1 MSKKSLDFLKQ
12 LINTPSPAGF
22 EQPAAALWRKEAAQ
36 YVDKVNADILGNSIA
51 ILNPKGSPRI
61 MLAAH
66 VDEIGFMVQ
75 YITDEGYLYFGPIG
89 GHDATVVVGQRVW
102 IHGEKGPVLGV
113 LGRKAIHLMK
123 QEERGKNVELD
134 DLWID
139 IGAASK
145 EEALKRVNVGDPITY
160 ASTME
165 ALSEKVYTSHAFDD
179 KMGAY
184 VLIETMKLLKGK
196 KIKPCVCFV
205 ATTQEET
212 TYAGSRSSSFGVDA
226 TVGIAVDVSHATDN
240 PASDK
245 KKKGDFKLGDGPMI
259 AIGAQINPKVQ
270 KLLFSVAK
278 NKKIPHQREASPWH
292 SGTDAIAMQVARA
305 GMATAVV
312 SVPLRY
318 MHTPNEVLHVD
329 DLENT
334 AKLLAAF
341 LEAVTPEMDWIP

>member
-1 MSKKSLDFLKQ
+1 MSKDSLGFLKQ
-12 LINTPSPAGF
+12 LIETPSPAGF
-22 EQPAAALWRKEAAQ
+22 EWPAAEVWRKEAAQ
-36 YVDKVNADILGNSIA
+36 YADRIDKDVLGNSIA
-51 ILNPKGSPRI
+51 VLNEKGAQKI

-66 VDEIGFMVQ
+66 VDEIGFMVH
-75 YITDEGYLYFGPIG
+75 YITDDGYLYFGSIG

-102 IHGEKGPVLGV
+102 VHGEKGPVLGV

-139 IGAASK
+139 IGATSK

-165 ALSEKVYTSHAFDD
+165 QLSEKVYSSHAFDD

-184 VLIETMKLLKGK
+184 ILIETMKLLKGK
-196 KIKPCVCFV
+196 NLKTAVYFV

-212 TYAGSRSSSFGVDA
+212 TYAGSRSISYGIDA
-226 TVGIAVDVSHATDN
+226 EVGIAVDVSHATDN

-259 AIGAQINPKVQ
+259 GIGAQINPKVQ
-270 KLLFSVAK
+270 KQLIQCADK
-278 NKKIPHQREASPWH
+278 NKIPYQREAQPHH
-292 SGTDAIAMQVARA
+292 SGTDAVAIQVARA
-305 GMATAVV
+305 GVATGVV

-329 DLENT
+329 DLTNT

-341 LEAVTPEMDWIP
+341 VMACDGKTDWRP